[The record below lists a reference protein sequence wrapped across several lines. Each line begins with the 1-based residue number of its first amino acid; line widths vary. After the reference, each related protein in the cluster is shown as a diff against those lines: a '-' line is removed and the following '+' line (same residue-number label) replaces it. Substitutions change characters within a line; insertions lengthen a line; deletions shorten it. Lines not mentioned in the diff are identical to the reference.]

1 MAYACKNPICSYTG
15 VSYKSAEEE
24 MLSMKRSSYGYDVLA
39 LVDELRFKQD
49 MTVKELT
56 DALQA
61 SQQVPKIC

>member
-1 MAYACKNPICSYTG
+1 
-15 VSYKSAEEE
+15 
-24 MLSMKRSSYGYDVLA
+24 MKRSSYGYDVLA